1 MAAALALGAATAAG
15 GCGSGGGSSA
25 TNAATSAPATTPPA
39 ASAPA
44 TPPPAA
50 TAPPPTQTAP
60 PAATAP
66 PSTQTTAPED
76 QPGGAG
82 DEQPIRIPAR
92 FTFSDSGVSPSEV
105 AVPAFFTIRL
115 VGVSKDG
122 RPHTLQ
128 LEGTTVR
135 VPAGGRAAGT
145 VEGLKKGRYGVTIDG
160 RENAATIVS
169 GAKPGP

>member
-1 MAAALALGAATAAG
+1 MAAALAIGVAALAG
-15 GCGSGGGSSA
+15 GCGGGEGSPT
-25 TNAATSAPATTPPA
+25 TNAATNAPATTPPA
-39 ASAPA
+39 TSAPA
-44 TPPPAA
+44 ETAPPPAQTTPPTA
-50 TAPPPTQTAP
+50 TAPPPTQT
-60 PAATAP
+60 
-66 PSTQTTAPED
+66 TAPEE

-105 AVPAFFTIRL
+105 AIPAFFTIRL

-122 RPHTLQ
+122 QPHTLQ

-135 VPAGGRAAGT
+135 VPAGGRAAAT

-160 RENAATIVS
+160 RDNAATIVS